1 MTEYGSDTISGFH
14 TLPSYVWTEDYQ
26 CDMVTNHFQVFDD
39 LRRQDNSGFVGEMIW
54 NFADFM
60 TKQEIT
66 RVGGNKKGVFT
77 RQRQPKASA
86 HLLRRRYFYL
96 AEKLDSFNIFKDDEL
111 DGVCSLP

>member
-26 CDMVTNHFQVFDD
+26 CDMVTNHFEVFDD

-60 TKQEIT
+60 TQQT
-66 RVGGNKKGVFT
+66 VMRAVGNKKGIFT
-77 RQRQPKASA
+77 RNRQPKASA
-86 HLLRRRYFYL
+86 KLLRERYWTL
-96 AEKLDSFNIFKDDEL
+96 SHEDLKKL
-111 DGVCSLP
+111 V